1 MTPDALKLWYTYP
14 AGHPHLVS
22 DLDQRNFLRWLSDAP
37 DLDDLARQIR
47 TQEDAARARRKP
59 EQPCTR

>member
-22 DLDQRNFLRWLSDAP
+22 DLDQRNFLRWLSDA
-37 DLDDLARQIR
+37 RQIR